1 MTAPEKIN
9 VLIAEDEESFL
20 RVLTTVL
27 ESTRR
32 FTIFSCE
39 TGDEAIEALSRSR
52 YDIILLDHKMPG
64 KTGLNVLQWLHE
76 QKVNT
81 PVIMFTGAGSE
92 NIAVEAM
99 KLGAYDYVR
108 KDQFDKYH
116 FPIIVNAVYE
126 RYLFK
131 EEREK
136 REVDAKERE
145 IYLSSLELLRNSV
158 SSFSQIVNTT
168 LTTIALLSEESDR
181 LLFPLI
187 LPEGKEHFKR
197 YFRKMKEEYDTL
209 VTVTQSMVSLTK
221 VMYDNY
227 QGMQGVKPPQKEQAP
242 TKKASHPRMRRL
254 ASPHSIFRKLNR
266 FRSYRFAHG
275 SSSSSS
281 FLLRLSI
288 LRTENTVS
296 KAFSYL

>member
-1 MTAPEKIN
+1 MNAPEKIS
-9 VLIAEDEESFL
+9 VLVADDEESFL
-20 RVLTTVL
+20 KVLTTVL

-32 FTIFSCE
+32 FSVFSCE
-39 TGDEAIEALSRSR
+39 TGDEAIDALTRSR
-52 YDIILLDHKMPG
+52 YDIIILDHKMPG

-76 QKVNT
+76 QKVTT
-81 PVIMFTGAGSE
+81 PVVMLTGAGSE

-131 EEREK
+131 EEKEHREID
-136 REVDAKERE
+136 EKERE
-145 IYLSSLELLRNSV
+145 IYLASLDLLRNSV

-168 LTTIALLSEESDR
+168 LTTISLLTEESDR
-181 LLFPLI
+181 LLLPMI
-187 LPEGKEHFKR
+187 QPEGKEHFKR

-209 VTVTQSMVSLTK
+209 ITVTQSMVSLTK

-227 QGMQGVKPPQKEQAP
+227 EGIRGAQMPEKEQAP
-242 TKKASHPRMRRL
+242 TKKVLHQKM
-254 ASPHSIFRKLNR
+254 
-266 FRSYRFAHG
+266 
-275 SSSSSS
+275 
-281 FLLRLSI
+281 
-288 LRTENTVS
+288 
-296 KAFSYL
+296 